1 MTKKVIGITGG
12 AGSGKTEVLRIM
24 KEDYH
29 AQIIIADDVAR
40 KLSSPGKKSYQRIV
54 ETFGKDILLADGN
67 IDRPKLSG
75 IVFHQPEL
83 LEKLNNIVH
92 PDVREA
98 IEMEIFQSTSPL
110 IVLEAALLIECGYR
124 DLCDEFWYVHSDENV
139 RRRRM
144 KETRNYSDEKI
155 DAIIRSQLSEEQFS
169 KNSDRILENNSDLD
183 HLRFEIQ
190 NLVHQLQQTK

>member
-75 IVFHQPEL
+75 MYDILTQ
-83 LEKLNNIVH
+83 IVH
-92 PDVREA
+92 T
-98 IEMEIFQSTSPL
+98 F
-110 IVLEAALLIECGYR
+110 
-124 DLCDEFWYVHSDENV
+124 
-139 RRRRM
+139 
-144 KETRNYSDEKI
+144 
-155 DAIIRSQLSEEQFS
+155 
-169 KNSDRILENNSDLD
+169 
-183 HLRFEIQ
+183 
-190 NLVHQLQQTK
+190 